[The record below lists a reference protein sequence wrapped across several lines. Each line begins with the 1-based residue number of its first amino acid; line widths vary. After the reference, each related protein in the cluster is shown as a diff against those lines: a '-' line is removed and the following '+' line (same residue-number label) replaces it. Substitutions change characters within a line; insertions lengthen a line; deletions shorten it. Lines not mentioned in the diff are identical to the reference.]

1 MRSMWIAGVL
11 MAVAGQALAG
21 PAWAGESVSCDKAV
35 NTFDLNACA
44 ERAFEADDA
53 ALNAAYRKALD
64 AIAKHDA
71 PAPYDRKAYEA
82 AFRAAQRAWVAY
94 RDGACKGVVPFGW
107 GGGTGTTA
115 AVLGCL
121 SEKTKVQTQEISDM
135 LAER

>member
-1 MRSMWIAGVL
+1 L
-11 MAVAGQALAG
+11 MAVAGQVCAGQGLVGEALAG
-21 PAWAGESVSCDKAV
+21 ERVSCDTAL
-35 NTFDLNACA
+35 NTFELNACA

-94 RDGACKGVVPFGW
+94 RDGDCKGVVPFGW

-121 SEKTKVQTQEISDM
+121 SAKTKVRTQEISEM
-135 LAER
+135 LIER